1 MKNNINKTILS
12 FALALMLVANLAACG
27 AKAQEVEI
35 DEANKIVLNYPEN
48 LAPYGF
54 VEPVIL
60 NGVPTRVVS
69 MSNLPVMV
77 LYALGIEM
85 VAVPKTMVVEWP
97 KDLDEKT
104 AKLEIAMNSNFDIET
119 VVALNP
125 DLVIVG
131 KTHVDTYGK
140 ILSDAKIPVYYVDDG
155 HVVSYASAKALATE
169 LIKTFG
175 ADDPDGQEIMDRF
188 ETLEARFAEQR
199 QKNKGT
205 SVMILQSAP
214 PIHYIQASGG
224 TLGSMLDMLGFENVY
239 TNERAPLVP
248 LDMEQA
254 ISYDPDLFFSIGIL
268 DTSEGVQKII
278 EADFAKNPAYWAQI
292 KAIGDGR
299 AIYLPVGF
307 ISSGGIDII
316 DKMNTLIDTVEA
328 INVNK

>member
-1 MKNNINKTILS
+1 MKNINKMILS
-12 FALALMLVANLAACG
+12 LALAVILVFNLVACG
-27 AKAQEVEI
+27 SKKQEIEI
-35 DEANKIVLNYPEN
+35 DEASKIVLNYPEN

-60 NGVPTRVVS
+60 NGKPTRVVS

-104 AKLEIAMNSNFDIET
+104 AKLEVAMNANFDIET

-125 DLVIVG
+125 DLVILG

-140 ILSDAKIPVYYVDDG
+140 ILTDAKIPVYFVDDG
-155 HVVSYASAKALATE
+155 HVVSYDSAKALAHE

-175 ADDPDGQEIMDRF
+175 ENNPAGQEIIDSF
-188 ETLEARFAEQR
+188 ETLEARFVEQR
-199 QKNKGT
+199 EKNKGT

-254 ISYDPDLFFSIGIL
+254 ISYNPDLFFSIGIL
-268 DTSEGVQKII
+268 DTSEAVQKVIK
-278 EADFAKNPAYWAQI
+278 EDFAKNPAYWAQI
-292 KAIGDGR
+292 KAIGEER

-316 DKMNTLIDTVEA
+316 DKMNMLIDMVEA
-328 INVNK
+328 VNAK